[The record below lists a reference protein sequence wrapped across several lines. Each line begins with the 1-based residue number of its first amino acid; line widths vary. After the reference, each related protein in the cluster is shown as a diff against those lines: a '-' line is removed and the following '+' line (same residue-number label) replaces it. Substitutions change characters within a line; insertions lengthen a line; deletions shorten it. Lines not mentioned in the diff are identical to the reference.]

1 MHLAFETTEL
11 RSLCIDETT
20 ARAQFG
26 IPVSE
31 SLKRRLAD
39 IRAARCL
46 AELAKIAAVSP
57 QQDKMIRVG
66 LADGY
71 DILLSVNHVK
81 KHEND
86 SVEALF
92 ESARRAKII
101 GVGRYD

>member
-1 MHLAFETTEL
+1 M
-11 RSLCIDETT
+11 
-20 ARAQFG
+20 
-26 IPVSE
+26 SE

-39 IRAARCL
+39 IRAVRCL
-46 AELAKIAAVSP
+46 AELSKIATVIP

-71 DILLSVNHVK
+71 DLLISLNHVK

-86 SVEALF
+86 SVQALL

-101 GVGRYD
+101 GLGRYD

>member
-1 MHLAFETTEL
+1 M
-11 RSLCIDETT
+11 
-20 ARAQFG
+20 
-26 IPVSE
+26 
-31 SLKRRLAD
+31 RLAD

-46 AELAKIAAVSP
+46 AELGKIATVSP

-86 SVEALF
+86 SVEALL